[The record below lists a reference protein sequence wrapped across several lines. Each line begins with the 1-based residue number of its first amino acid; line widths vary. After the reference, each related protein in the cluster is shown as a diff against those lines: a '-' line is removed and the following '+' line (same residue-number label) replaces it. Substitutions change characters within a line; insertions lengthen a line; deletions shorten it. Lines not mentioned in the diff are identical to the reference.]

1 MKRKLLAAL
10 LAALLLLSGCQYSV
24 VEDADEQQLSLGQTA
39 AAETALPS
47 PTATA
52 VPLQNGSRDAEGETA
67 VADLQ
72 ARLQALNY
80 LDGKADGIFGDDTQA
95 ALQAF
100 QSLNGLSATGVL
112 DEDTRAAL
120 ESAAAVPMPTPEP
133 TPLAKGAK
141 GDGVREIQ
149 EALRAY
155 GFMTGSADGDFG
167 ALTDEGL
174 KLFQQYLYVVEGREY
189 YTTPEPT
196 AEPSPTPTPSPTPE
210 PEPTLLLSQGA
221 DEEVLQPATATPEP
235 TATPYAPDGVMS
247 DALMAELT
255 GFEVYHTD
263 LERGSRDTNVLGE
276 VHRLQRRLDSLSY
289 LEGGI
294 DGIFGGGTESALK
307 YFQKRNKLEQTGVAD
322 EETQRVLFS
331 KDAVKSDRPK
341 CMYLLKISVD
351 DQRVYAYKWVNGSY
365 SQLVR
370 TMKCSTGTTSDPTP
384 LGTFT
389 AGGPC
394 GRWYYFTKFDCW
406 AQYAYRINGPYLF
419 HSVLYSEK
427 DTSTLRQSSVNNL
440 GRRASHGCVRLSVE
454 DAKWI
459 YNNCPA
465 GTTVTVY

>member
-1 MKRKLLAAL
+1 MKKKLLAAL

-24 VEDADEQQLSLGQTA
+24 VEDADEQHLLRGNA
-39 AAETALPS
+39 ASAETALPL
-47 PTATA
+47 PTVTA
-52 VPLQNGSRDAEGETA
+52 APLQNGSRDAEGESA
-67 VADLQ
+67 VASLQ
-72 ARLQALNY
+72 RRLQELNY
-80 LDGKADGIFGDDTQA
+80 LEGRADGIFGDATEA
-95 ALQAF
+95 ALRQFQAR
-100 QSLNGLSATGVL
+100 NGLKETGAL
-112 DEDTRAAL
+112 DAQTRAAL
-120 ESAAAVPMPTPEP
+120 ESALAVPMPTPEP

-141 GDGVREIQ
+141 GDGVREVQ
-149 EALRAY
+149 QALRAY

-167 ALTDEGL
+167 KLTDEGL
-174 KLFQQYLYVVEGREY
+174 KLFQQYLYAVEGRAY
-189 YTTPEPT
+189 FTTPKAT
-196 AEPSPTPTPSPTPE
+196 AEPSPAPVPSPTPE
-210 PEPTLLLSQGA
+210 PGPTLLLSQGA
-221 DEEVLQPATATPEP
+221 DEAAIADATATPRP
-235 TATPYAPDGVMS
+235 TPTPYAPDGVMS
-247 DALMAELT
+247 DGLQAELAN
-255 GFEVYHTD
+255 FEVYRAD
-263 LERGSRDTNVLGE
+263 MQRGARDANALGE
-276 VHRLQRRLDSLSY
+276 VHRLQRRLDSLLY

-322 EETQRVLFS
+322 EETQRLLFS
-331 KDAVKSDRPK
+331 ESAVKSDRPR
-341 CMYLLKISVD
+341 CMYMLKISVD

-370 TMKCSTGTTSDPTP
+370 TMKCSTGTTADPTP

-394 GRWYYFTKFDCW
+394 GRWYYFKKFDCW

-427 DTSTLRQSSVNNL
+427 DTATLRQSSVNNL

-465 GTTVTVY
+465 GTTVKVY